1 MLQSESRQEQLEVAL
16 MAMKLPED
24 VQLRCWM
31 EEDFPFI
38 QRLSRLEG
46 WTTPLRR
53 PEEALVAWRN
63 SWPALVVAQRE
74 NVIGFVRGMTD
85 GEVTT
90 YIADLLVEREYRG
103 KGLGRLL
110 LDACHELYPHTRL
123 DLISTEGANAFYKAH
138 GFRLVG
144 EGLRKS
150 YRTKTRE
157 NVS

>member
-38 QRLSRLEG
+38 QRLSKLEG

-63 SWPALVVAQRE
+63 SWPALVVAQ
-74 NVIGFVRGMTD
+74 
-85 GEVTT
+85 
-90 YIADLLVEREYRG
+90 
-103 KGLGRLL
+103 GR
-110 LDACHELYPHTRL
+110 
-123 DLISTEGANAFYKAH
+123 I
-138 GFRLVG
+138 
-144 EGLRKS
+144 
-150 YRTKTRE
+150 
-157 NVS
+157 

>member
-90 YIADLLVEREYRG
+90 YIAALLVEREHRG
-103 KGLGRLL
+103 KGLGHLMV
-110 LDACHELYPHTRL
+110 DACHKLYPHTRL

-150 YRTKTRE
+150 YR
-157 NVS
+157 